1 MKKNWFDCI
10 EELCVVGLAP
20 SGDDIDILKLK
31 KGRGTDTE
39 LCYLRFLWGIVKKLS
54 YGRPLTEREAQSF
67 TRDLYE
73 HQIAYAG
80 AWQPGEKVEIDCAW
94 LKTNRPYVKAVMK
107 HINARFSALLRVG
120 QQAGKTE
127 ATGGQVAGNRSATGR
142 QHGCN
147 LNRSLED
154 QRRDKEL
161 DKDKELDTNE
171 NATASLNEFISS
183 TEASP
188 EFVPSAPSEPSASPI
203 SSEEEEAIAEP
214 VREDV
219 PEVNEEEM
227 SAELLAT
234 RRELAE
240 LGDKAVLEEF
250 IEASESEV
258 VDLPERMEVAVFENT
273 NAKNKKEYRV
283 QVKSGKRTFY
293 AGKFLGLLGWDNQM
307 PGGRGSGR
315 DKTFYLRIYNRLR
328 DYEDKRMFSH
338 LTDEKNKR
346 QPNTLVALH
355 VDDQAV
361 AIITPKGQWVGDLQ
375 AAKSRNPKAP
385 LLKGIIGRE

>member
-10 EELCVVGLAP
+10 EELCVIGLAP

-31 KGRGTDTE
+31 KGRGTEVE
-39 LCYLRFLWGIVKKLS
+39 LGYLRFLWGIVKKLS
-54 YGRPLTEREAQSF
+54 VGRPLTEREAQSF

-94 LKTNRPYVKAVMK
+94 LRTNRPYVKSVMK
-107 HINARFSALLRVG
+107 HINARFSALLRGG
-120 QQAGKTE
+120 QQASNT
-127 ATGGQVAGNRSATGR
+127 AAAGGQLVGNRSATGR
-142 QHGCN
+142 QHGYN
-147 LNRSLED
+147 LNRSLAD

-161 DKDKELDTNE
+161 DKDKELETNE
-171 NATASLNEFISS
+171 TATASLSELNSS

-188 EFVPSAPSEPSASPI
+188 ELVPSAPSEPSASLI

-214 VREDV
+214 VREEV
-219 PEVNEEEM
+219 PEANEEAM
-227 SAELLAT
+227 SEELLAI
-234 RRELAE
+234 RRQLAE

-250 IEASESEV
+250 TESSESEV
-258 VDLPERMEVAVFENT
+258 VDLPERMEVAVFA
-273 NAKNKKEYRV
+273 NAKGKDKTEHRV
-283 QVKSGKRTFY
+283 QIKAGKRTFY

-307 PGGRGSGR
+307 PSGRGSGR
-315 DKTFYLRIYNRLR
+315 DKAFYRRIYERLQ
-328 DYEDKRMFSH
+328 DYQDERMFSH
-338 LTDEKNKR
+338 LTNEKNKR

-375 AAKSRNPKAP
+375 PVRSSNSKAP
-385 LLKGIIGRE
+385 LLKGMVERE